1 MTLPEI
7 ILDFL
12 RSLFS
17 FDSAHPLLFTQF
29 YFWAF
34 FALVFAVFSLF
45 HSKALL
51 RNAYLFFV
59 SLFFYYKTSGVFLLL
74 LLFVVTYNFFA
85 ARWVHRARPRWK
97 TFWVVLS
104 VVVDLGILAYFKY
117 AYFLADFVN
126 ELFGL
131 SIEVHDV
138 LGELGNILTGT
149 QAFRVDAIILPVG
162 ISFFTFQAISYVVD
176 VRRGK
181 VAPLRNFLEFG
192 FFLTFF
198 PQLVAGP
205 IVRAPEF
212 FPQLRRPWNLSRRWF
227 GIAVF
232 WIMNGLVKKLVL
244 ADYLAVN
251 LSDRV
256 FENPLLYT
264 GFENLSALFCYSLQ
278 VYADFSGYT
287 DIATGVAMLMGF
299 HLPQNFNSPYKAENA
314 QQFWRRWHMSLSRWL
329 RDYLYIPLGGN
340 RNATAGTYIIIFAVA
355 VIGSFLSGSWWV
367 ALAVAV
373 LTALVLLYGWR
384 RPDHRKFLR
393 TQVNSMDTMLLGG
406 LWHGASW
413 NFMIWGGLNGLGQII
428 YKFWA
433 QWTRPVQ
440 AAVICGVCALCYGF
454 SRFTPA
460 PVWNLF
466 FVWTLILSMGTL
478 VRLGYYLATRNNR
491 FLHPSGVRND
501 KEAGVRNDK
510 EAGVR
515 NENSSVVSK
524 NSVPFLPKNGAP
536 VISKNSAPVIPSEA
550 KESTFASAVANYWA
564 VFQTFVFITFT
575 RLFFRSGSNLDPA
588 LANEEAWNTA
598 KDMVTQIGSAWDLS
612 KVPAMAWQH
621 RGVLLVFFI
630 GMLIHWL
637 PERWKRRYRLL
648 FASLP
653 LPFMA
658 IAVVLIVFVVY
669 QFITSDL
676 QSFIY
681 FQF

>member
-1 MTLPEI
+1 MTFWDI
-7 ILDFL
+7 IRDFL
-12 RSLFS
+12 HALFS

-34 FALVFAVFSLF
+34 FALVFAGFSLI
-45 HSKALL
+45 HSKPVL

-59 SLFFYYKTSGVFLLL
+59 SLFFYYKTSGLFLLV

-85 ARWVHRARPRWK
+85 ARALRRARPGWK
-97 TFWVVLS
+97 TFWVTVS
-104 VVVDLGILAYFKY
+104 IVIDLGILAYFKY
-117 AYFLADFVN
+117 AYFLADFLN
-126 ELFGL
+126 DLFGL
-131 SIEVHDV
+131 SIEVRDV
-138 LGELGNILTGT
+138 LGELCNTLTGT
-149 QAFRVDAIILPVG
+149 TAFRVDAIILPVG
-162 ISFFTFQAISYVVD
+162 ISFFTFQAVSYIMD
-176 VRRGK
+176 VKREK
-181 VAPLRNFLEFG
+181 VEPIRDFLDFG

-212 FPQLRRPWNLSRRWF
+212 FPQLHKPYNLSRRWF

-232 WIMNGLVKKLVL
+232 WILNGLIKKLVL

-256 FENPLLYT
+256 FGNPLLYT
-264 GFENLSALFCYSLQ
+264 GFENLAALFCYSLQ

-287 DIATGVAMLMGF
+287 DIATGVALLMGF
-299 HLPQNFNSPYKAENA
+299 YLPQNFDSPYKAQNA

-340 RNATAGTYIIIFAVA
+340 RNATWGSYIIIIAVA

-367 ALAVAV
+367 AFAVA
-373 LTALVLLYGWR
+373 LIALLLLLYAWR
-384 RPDHRKFLR
+384 RPDQRKFLR

-413 NFMIWGGLNGLGQII
+413 NFMIWGGLNGIGMII

-433 QWTRPVQ
+433 QWTIPFKT
-440 AAVICGVCALCYGF
+440 ALIWIVFILCLTF
-454 SRFTPA
+454 SLLTPA

-466 FVWTLILSMGTL
+466 AVWTAFLAVGML
-478 VRLGYYLATRNNR
+478 VRLAHYLRARNVIA
-491 FLHPSGVRND
+491 S
-501 KEAGVRNDK
+501 
-510 EAGVR
+510 
-515 NENSSVVSK
+515 NSS
-524 NSVPFLPKNGAP
+524 
-536 VISKNSAPVIPSEA
+536 VIPSEA
-550 KESTFASAVANYWA
+550 KESKASAWISHAWS

-588 LANEEAWNTA
+588 QANEEAWTTA
-598 KDMVTQIGSAWDLS
+598 KNMVNQIGSAWDFSILHR
-612 KVPAMAWQH
+612 VAWQH
-621 RGVLLVFFI
+621 RAVLLVFAF
-630 GMLIHWL
+630 GMLVHWL
-637 PERWKRRYRLL
+637 PDRWKRRYRIA
-648 FASLP
+648 FAKLP
-653 LPFMA
+653 LPVMA
-658 IAVVLIVFVVY
+658 VAVFLVVFVVY
-669 QFITSDL
+669 QFITADL

>member
-1 MTLPEI
+1 MTF
-7 ILDFL
+7 LDL
-12 RSLFS
+12 IREYLQALFS

-34 FALVFAVFSLF
+34 FALVFAGFSLI
-45 HSKALL
+45 HSKPLL

-59 SLFFYYKTSGVFLLL
+59 SLFFYYKTSGVFLAL
-74 LLFVVTYNFFA
+74 LLFVVIYNYFA
-85 ARWVHRARPRWK
+85 ARALHRARPRWK
-97 TFWVVLS
+97 TFWVILS
-104 VVVDLGILAYFKY
+104 VVVDLGVLAYFKY
-117 AYFLADFVN
+117 AYFLADFLN
-126 ELFGL
+126 NLFGL
-131 SIEVHDV
+131 SIQVRDV
-138 LGELGNILTGT
+138 LGELANTLTGT
-149 QAFRVDAIILPVG
+149 TAFRVDAIILPVG

-176 VRRGK
+176 VKRGK
-181 VAPLRNFLEFG
+181 VEPLRNFLEFG

-212 FPQLRRPWNLSRRWF
+212 FPQLHKPYNLSRRWF

-232 WIMNGLVKKLVL
+232 WILNGLIKKLVL

-256 FENPLLYT
+256 FGNPLLYT
-264 GFENLSALFCYSLQ
+264 GFENLTALFCYSLQ

-299 HLPQNFNSPYKAENA
+299 HLPQNFDSPYKAENA

-340 RNATAGTYIIIFAVA
+340 RNATWGTYIIIIAVA

-367 ALAVAV
+367 AFAVA
-373 LTALVLLYGWR
+373 LISGLILLYGWR
-384 RPDHRKFLR
+384 RPDKRKFLR

-413 NFMIWGGLNGLGQII
+413 NFMIWGGLNGIGMII

-433 QWTRPVQ
+433 GWSIGLKT
-440 AAVICGVCALCYGF
+440 AVIWGLCALCF
-454 SRFTPA
+454 ALSRLTPA

-466 FVWTLILSMGTL
+466 TVWTFVLALGTL
-478 VRLGYYLATRNNR
+478 VRLVYFLATRK
-491 FLHPSGVRND
+491 PSPVTSS
-501 KEAGVRNDK
+501 EASPVSSS
-510 EAGVR
+510 EA
-515 NENSSVVSK
+515 S
-524 NSVPFLPKNGAP
+524 P
-536 VISKNSAPVIPSEA
+536 VISTEA
-550 KESTFASAVANYWA
+550 KRSGEIPAWISRAWA

-588 LANEEAWNTA
+588 LANEEAWATA
-598 KDMVTQIGSAWDLS
+598 KNMVTQIGSAWDLS
-612 KVPAMAWQH
+612 KLPAMLHQH
-621 RGVLLVFFI
+621 RAVLLVFLI
-630 GMLIHWL
+630 GMIVHWL
-637 PERWKRRYRLL
+637 PNRWKRWYRIA
-648 FASLP
+648 FARLP
-653 LPFMA
+653 LPVMA
-658 IAVVLIVFVVY
+658 LAVFTVVFVVY
-669 QFITSDL
+669 QFITADL